1 VFTSGGTESD
11 NAAIKG
17 VFFALREK
25 GRHIVTTAVEH
36 HAVLHSCRYL
46 EERFG
51 CRVSWLPVDGSGLVD
66 PEAVGSAITPE
77 TVLVT
82 VMMANNE
89 TGSVNAIADIGKVT
103 RAKGVLFHTD
113 AVQAVGKI
121 PIDVNDLGVD
131 LLSLSGH
138 KFYGPKGKGD
148 LYVRPGTSL
157 DPFVH
162 GGGHEGG
169 RRAGTENIPG
179 IAGLGQAAES
189 ARVELEEER
198 KRQEDLRDYFWQ
210 RIDESIPDVRL
221 NGHPTMRLPNT
232 LNVSFPRL
240 EGESALLMLDN
251 SGVAISTGSAC
262 SSEELEPSHVLTA
275 MGVDNLSARGALRFS
290 LGRENTR
297 AEIDARHTSGPDP
310 GVFRKPLTFD
320 RRHFVSSRERTAAF
334 DGLVAR
340 RRFFFS
346 AAFLIS
352 DTRRSRASRRFL
364 SLVRSRRASMTRTP
378 STVSRLP
385 ARCRSR
391 VRTFSGR
398 EGEFLTSKRSW
409 TAVETLLTFWPPGP
423 EARTNRMVISRSGIR
438 MSLVTAI
445 MEPAYHSQ
453 AIGVVFL

>member
-1 VFTSGGTESD
+1 LAYFDHNATTPVRESVLEAMRPYFRERFGNSSSVHAYGRDPREKKEEAREQVAALLGCAVGEVVFTSGGTESD

-51 CRVSWLPVDGSGLVD
+51 CRVSCLPVDGNGLVD
-66 PEAVGSAITPE
+66 PEAIGAAITPE

-103 RAKGVLFHTD
+103 RAQGVLFHTD

-138 KFYGPKGKGD
+138 KFYGPKGMGA
-148 LYVRPGTSL
+148 LYVRTGTSL

-179 IAGLGQAAES
+179 IVGLGQAAES

-198 KRQEDLRDYFWQ
+198 KRQEDLRDYFWR

-297 AEIDARHTSGPDP
+297 EEIDAAMELLP
-310 GVFRKPLTFD
+310 GIIARLREMSPL
-320 RRHFVSSRERTAAF
+320 
-334 DGLVAR
+334 
-340 RRFFFS
+340 
-346 AAFLIS
+346 
-352 DTRRSRASRRFL
+352 
-364 SLVRSRRASMTRTP
+364 
-378 STVSRLP
+378 
-385 ARCRSR
+385 
-391 VRTFSGR
+391 
-398 EGEFLTSKRSW
+398 
-409 TAVETLLTFWPPGP
+409 
-423 EARTNRMVISRSGIR
+423 
-438 MSLVTAI
+438 
-445 MEPAYHSQ
+445 
-453 AIGVVFL
+453 

>member
-1 VFTSGGTESD
+1 LAYFDHNATTPMRRSVIEAMRPYFRERFGNSSSAHAYGRDPREKKEEARERVAALLGSAAGEVVFTSGGTESD

-46 EERFG
+46 EKRFG
-51 CRVSWLPVDGSGLVD
+51 CRVNCLPVDGNGLVD
-66 PEAVGSAITPE
+66 PEAVESAITPE
-77 TVLVT
+77 TILVT

-121 PIDVNDLGVD
+121 PIAVDDLGVD

-138 KFYGPKGKGD
+138 KFYGPKGMGA
-148 LYVRPGTSL
+148 LYVRTGSPL

-179 IAGLGQAAES
+179 IVGLGQAAES
-189 ARVELEEER
+189 ARIELETER
-198 KRQEDLRDYFWQ
+198 KRQEGLRDYFWQ
-210 RIDESIPDVRL
+210 RIGESIPDVRL
-221 NGHPTMRLPNT
+221 NGHPKMRLPNT

-251 SGVAISTGSAC
+251 NGIAISTGSAC

-275 MGVDNLSARGALRFS
+275 MGVDNISARGALRFS

-297 AEIDARHTSGPDP
+297 EEIDAAMELLP
-310 GVFRKPLTFD
+310 GIIARLREMSPL
-320 RRHFVSSRERTAAF
+320 
-334 DGLVAR
+334 
-340 RRFFFS
+340 
-346 AAFLIS
+346 
-352 DTRRSRASRRFL
+352 
-364 SLVRSRRASMTRTP
+364 
-378 STVSRLP
+378 
-385 ARCRSR
+385 
-391 VRTFSGR
+391 
-398 EGEFLTSKRSW
+398 
-409 TAVETLLTFWPPGP
+409 
-423 EARTNRMVISRSGIR
+423 
-438 MSLVTAI
+438 
-445 MEPAYHSQ
+445 
-453 AIGVVFL
+453 

>member
-1 VFTSGGTESD
+1 LAYFDHNATTPVRESVLEAMGPYFRERFGNSSSVHAYGRDPREKKEEARERVAALLGCAAGDVVFTSGGTESD

-17 VFFALREK
+17 AFFALREK
-25 GRHIVTTAVEH
+25 GGHIVTNAAEH

-51 CRVSWLPVDGSGLVD
+51 CQVSYLPVDGDGLVD
-66 PEAVGSAITPE
+66 PEAVESAITPE
-77 TVLVT
+77 TVLVS

-113 AVQAVGKI
+113 AVQAVGKL
-121 PIDVNDLGVD
+121 PIAVDDLGID
-131 LLSLSGH
+131 LLSLSSH
-138 KFYGPKGKGD
+138 KFYGPKGMGA
-148 LYVRPGTSL
+148 LYVRTGTSL

-179 IAGLGQAAES
+179 IVGLGQAAES
-189 ARVELEEER
+189 ARIELESER
-198 KRQEDLRDYFWQ
+198 ARQEGLRDYFWQ
-210 RIDESIPDVRL
+210 RINESIPEVRL

-251 SGVAISTGSAC
+251 KGVAISTGSAC

-297 AEIDARHTSGPDP
+297 EEVDGVMELLPGIIARLREMS
-310 GVFRKPLTFD
+310 PL
-320 RRHFVSSRERTAAF
+320 
-334 DGLVAR
+334 
-340 RRFFFS
+340 
-346 AAFLIS
+346 
-352 DTRRSRASRRFL
+352 
-364 SLVRSRRASMTRTP
+364 
-378 STVSRLP
+378 
-385 ARCRSR
+385 
-391 VRTFSGR
+391 
-398 EGEFLTSKRSW
+398 
-409 TAVETLLTFWPPGP
+409 
-423 EARTNRMVISRSGIR
+423 
-438 MSLVTAI
+438 
-445 MEPAYHSQ
+445 
-453 AIGVVFL
+453 